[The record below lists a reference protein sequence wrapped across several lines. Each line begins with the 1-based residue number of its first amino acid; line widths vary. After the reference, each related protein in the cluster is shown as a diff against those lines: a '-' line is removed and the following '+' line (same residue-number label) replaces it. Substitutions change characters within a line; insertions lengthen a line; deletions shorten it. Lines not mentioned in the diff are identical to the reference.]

1 MEGMGEGA
9 ICSLSTINWV
19 QHRQPLLVFLPCVTP
34 PLPCSPQ
41 RHPRPIHPT
50 PFTCICCSSGVKA
63 GPATSWS
70 TKAVNTC
77 DSRHPGTQ
85 QYTSHPVC
93 HPSSTPAAPGSTHVV
108 GHGLMEDACCRLLLE
123 RALRAGGCGAAGTVD
138 TNTPRSGPLTIPP
151 PRLNQTQAFPCP
163 PRLLT
168 CRCASSVR
176 LAAM

>member
-19 QHRQPLLVFLPCVTP
+19 QHRQPLLVFLPCVPP

-93 HPSSTPAAPGSTHVV
+93 HPNSTPAAPGSTHVM

-163 PRLLT
+163 PGY
-168 CRCASSVR
+168 
-176 LAAM
+176 